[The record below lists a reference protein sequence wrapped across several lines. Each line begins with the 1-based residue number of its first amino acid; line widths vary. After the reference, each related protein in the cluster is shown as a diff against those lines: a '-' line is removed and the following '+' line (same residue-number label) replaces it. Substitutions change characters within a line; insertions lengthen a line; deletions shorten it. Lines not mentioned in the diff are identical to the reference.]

1 MLFAL
6 GQPIALAGLA
16 LAFVLGLGIRVLA
29 VRVVQRRQVPAGWG
43 GPRRA
48 GGKLVDVRRD
58 VDIFGVVAAV
68 VGGTGWGKKIEDAG
82 LAPAPLRVLLAGPIA
97 VIVAAQ
103 VAFFGFVIVAGRV
116 GLGAMSASSALRG
129 EVGLI
134 GGSGLGLFLLSLAVG
149 LLCFGLLDL
158 VPLPPLD
165 GWGLLRHAVKR
176 PGTGFQKARHW
187 LEDQNVGI
195 AILLAGMLLP
205 MFRGLPLF
213 LFVLDLLTWPFL
225 LLWG

>member
-6 GQPIALAGLA
+6 GRPIALAGLA
-16 LAFVLGLGIRVLA
+16 LAFVLGLIIRVLA
-29 VRVVQRRQVPAGWG
+29 IRAVQRRRVPAGWG
-43 GPRRA
+43 EPRRG

-58 VDIFGVVAAV
+58 VDIFGLVAAV
-68 VGGTGWGKKIEDAG
+68 VGGTGWGKKVEDAG
-82 LAPAPLRVLLAGPIA
+82 MAPAPVRVLLAGPIA

-103 VAFFGFVIVAGRV
+103 LAFLAFV
-116 GLGAMSASSALRG
+116 LASEPVSLAALNSSSVLRG
-129 EVGLI
+129 EI
-134 GGSGLGLFLLSLAVG
+134 GGGTSLQMFLLSLAVG

-176 PGTGFQKARHW
+176 PGTGFQKARYW

-205 MFRGLPLF
+205 LFRGIPLF
-213 LFVLDLLTWPFL
+213 LYILDLVTWPFL